1 MVLFYFDL
9 RYRIELGG
17 FDRAVGCAETIF
29 RFISFFLSFVD

>member
-17 FDRAVGCAETIF
+17 FDRAVGCAETIIRFNFLFSQF
-29 RFISFFLSFVD
+29 R